1 MAVQFWKFPDVS
13 PLLYSN
19 RPNPNERREL
29 KCSFLYTRDNL
40 KVVQIAFLNP
50 SKGNAIC
57 FKVLEN
63 NVTKL
68 GEKGTDHWGIYG
80 LMTSVVNEK
89 GENLNIYDAKN
100 VVKLERALT
109 ERAGS
114 TQERRGR
121 GQAKWST
128 GSAPGSTSDSS
139 ISRDL
144 YPIAGMGETASMAS
158 IESPASTGSEG
169 GIREG
174 EGKCL

>member
-1 MAVQFWKFPDVS
+1 MS
-13 PLLYSN
+13 
-19 RPNPNERREL
+19 
-29 KCSFLYTRDNL
+29 
-40 KVVQIAFLNP
+40 
-50 SKGNAIC
+50 
-57 FKVLEN
+57 
-63 NVTKL
+63 KL
-68 GEKGTDHWGIYG
+68 GEKGTDHWAIYG

-169 GIREG
+169 SIREG